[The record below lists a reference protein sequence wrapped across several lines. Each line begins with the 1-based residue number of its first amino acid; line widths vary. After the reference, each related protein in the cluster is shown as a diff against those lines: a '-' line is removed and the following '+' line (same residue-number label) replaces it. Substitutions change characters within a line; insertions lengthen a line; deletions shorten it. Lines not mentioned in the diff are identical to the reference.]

1 MLLYLPLLPAE
12 TAQQIVPTAQPCE
25 TQSPQCSHAMPM
37 HGGAAPFAP
46 QHIVP
51 AGAPTGGHVLVGGGG
66 GGGGFVGGGAGTLAS
81 TATMGA
87 APSPVLA
94 STLGFVLVP
103 GAASV
108 VGLATVGNVT

>member
-37 HGGAAPFAP
+37 HGGAVPFAP

-51 AGAPTGGHVLVGGGG
+51 AGAPTGGHVLVGGA
-66 GGGGFVGGGAGTLAS
+66 GGGFVGDGAGTLAS
-81 TATMGA
+81 TATTGA
-87 APSPVLA
+87 ATSPVLA
-94 STLGFVLVP
+94 STLGFALVP

-108 VGLATVGNVT
+108 VGLATVGSVT

>member
-12 TAQQIVPTAQPCE
+12 RAQQIVPTAQPCE

-37 HGGAAPFAP
+37 HGGAVPFAP

-51 AGAPTGGHVLVGGGG
+51 AGAPTGGHVLVG

-94 STLGFVLVP
+94 STLGFVP

>member
-1 MLLYLPLLPAE
+1 MLLYLPLLPVE
-12 TAQQIVPTAQPCE
+12 TAQQIMPIAQPCE
-25 TQSPQCSHAMPM
+25 THSPQCSHAMPM

-51 AGAPTGGHVLVGGGG
+51 AGAPAGGHVLVGGGG
-66 GGGGFVGGGAGTLAS
+66 GGFVGDGAGTLAS

-108 VGLATVGNVT
+108 VGLATVGSVT